1 MTELTPRQLRA
12 IAAIAEADSISA
24 AAERCKTNRA
34 TLHRWLRLPEFREA
48 LDEMQRD
55 QRDRAV
61 RRLSAA
67 LDRSAQTV
75 IDLADH
81 ATDEAIKL
89 RAAMAVPQMLRELL
103 DIEAAQ
109 DRPIVIDAQ
118 IPTRPVTVFDHSAAI
133 ASIAGTAESQS
144 APHAREA

>member
-12 IAAIAEADSISA
+12 IAAIAESDSISA
-24 AAERCKTNRA
+24 AAGRCGMNRA
-34 TLHRWLRLPEFREA
+34 TLHRWLRLPEFRSA

-55 QRDRAV
+55 QRARAV
-61 RRLSAA
+61 RRLSGA

-81 ATDEAIKL
+81 ATDEAIRL

-103 DIEAAQ
+103 ELEAAQ
-109 DRPIVIDAQ
+109 DRPIVIDA
-118 IPTRPVTVFDHSAAI
+118 PALPVTVFDHGAAVRSLVT
-133 ASIAGTAESQS
+133 AS
-144 APHAREA
+144 EAAAA